1 MITLSD
7 TVESVT
13 RRNYPRI
20 RDRPLEILP
29 EVLEDSWIIRSHSGE
44 IIEGLVNTG
53 RKTGRSNIVSQ
64 NPAVDYLGEKRRLRD
79 QFAQKI
85 RDILLALRHERFF
98 VACSSAERD
107 NNGFGGSWQ
116 RGGSKRRISKQ
127 TAESSARYRPQNVT
141 PIP

>member
-29 EVLEDSWIIRSHSGE
+29 EVLEHSWVVRCHSGK

-53 RKTGRSNIVSQ
+53 RKAGRSNIMSQ
-64 NPAVDYLGEKRRLRD
+64 NPVVDYLGEKRRLRD

-85 RDILLALRHERFF
+85 RDILLPFRHECFF
-98 VACSSAERD
+98 VACSS
-107 NNGFGGSWQ
+107 
-116 RGGSKRRISKQ
+116 
-127 TAESSARYRPQNVT
+127 
-141 PIP
+141 